1 MEVRIYDRKDFS
13 LIISEAYPLY
23 TMRSVIRQTEIVL
36 RVSNIEYEKDNLPK
50 GAVIVTENR
59 YYIFTE
65 A

>member
-13 LIISEAYPLY
+13 LVANETYSFRAIQ
-23 TMRSVIRQTEIVL
+23 SVIKQTEIVL
-36 RVSNIEYEKDNLPK
+36 RVSNIEYEKVILPK

-59 YYIFTE
+59 YYIFSE

>member
-23 TMRSVIRQTEIVL
+23 TMRSVIHQTQAVL
-36 RVSNIEYEKDNLPK
+36 EASNIRYVKDNLPK

>member
-13 LIISEAYPLY
+13 LIVSETYPSCA
-23 TMRSVIRQTEIVL
+23 MQSVIRQTQVVL
-36 RVSNIEYEKDNLPK
+36 EASGIEYVKDILPK

-59 YYIFTE
+59 YYIFSE